1 MSIAAGQD
9 WLTRTIIQMA
19 GAAEAQVERACQAVL
34 RRDAEAALQAMQA
47 DSRLDR
53 WEREIESTAIALL
66 DEHRP
71 GEADL
76 REILSAVK
84 IASDLERIGDYAA
97 NSAKRAIALAQAPAV
112 RPAAGIQRMGRLVQG
127 ILKEVVDAYVDRDAV
142 RAVAG
147 WKRDEELDDLYTSL
161 FREVLTYMMED
172 PRTITPCTHLL
183 FIAKNLER
191 IGDHATNI
199 AETIHFL
206 VTGEPLDGTRP
217 KGDTSSFTVIDSTD
231 PLWPLTLSGLGGTKG
246 SLPE

>member
-1 MSIAAGQD
+1 MTIAAGQD

-19 GAAEAQVERACQAVL
+19 GAAEAQVERATQAVL

-47 DSRLDR
+47 DRRIDS
-53 WEREIESTAIALL
+53 WEREIEATAIALL

-71 GEADL
+71 GEAHL

-127 ILKEVVDAYVDRDAV
+127 ILKEVVDAYVERD
-142 RAVAG
+142 VAAAIQG

-183 FIAKNLER
+183 FIAKNMER

-206 VTGEPLDGTRP
+206 VTGQPIGTARP
-217 KGDTSSFTVIDSTD
+217 KGDTSSFTGLDGDD
-231 PLWPLTLSGLGGTKG
+231 PIWPLARAFSRG
-246 SLPE
+246 STGE